1 MRYLILTFAIFAILA
16 AAPGTARAT
25 AGDYTVEYA
34 DGLEDMPLMPGLS
47 ALVGEGVVFDKPG
60 GRFIESLAAGD
71 IPADDISA
79 FYADM
84 LPQLGWQQSAEGNYL
99 REGETCRLISSANKH
114 KQSCALPS
122 RPPRAEPR

>member
-1 MRYLILTFAIFAILA
+1 
-16 AAPGTARAT
+16 
-25 AGDYTVEYA
+25 
-34 DGLEDMPLMPGLS
+34 MPLMPGLS

-99 REGETCRLISSANKH
+99 REGENLSLDIQREQTQTIVRFTVSPAKG
-114 KQSCALPS
+114 
-122 RPPRAEPR
+122 